1 MCTFYRI
8 SYIYL
13 MHLPMNANRFSS
25 SWIKIQSNWEIG
37 AGCSGYIIVCK
48 AAVYKVNS
56 NCFLLLFLNWRS
68 LARVKYTDH
77 HLVTLHNIK
86 ENNKVPWEIKIMFLD
101 TLDFLQ
107 TRDNPSTTPLKVKF
121 LHFFAYSC
129 KTLGFCNSDKV
140 FLWNK
145 ILIFFFMK
153 TGLTWWF
160 RRGIAW

>member
-1 MCTFYRI
+1 MYI
-8 SYIYL
+8 LQNLLYLSYASTNECKQIFR
-13 MHLPMNANRFSS
+13 LPGLKFS
-25 SWIKIQSNWEIG
+25 QNWEIG

-56 NCFLLLFLNWRS
+56 NCFHLLFLNWRS
-68 LARVKYTDH
+68 LAREKYTDH

-86 ENNKVPWEIKIMFLD
+86 NNNKVPWEIKIMFLD

-129 KTLGFCNSDKV
+129 KTFLLGF
-140 FLWNK
+140 L
-145 ILIFFFMK
+145 
-153 TGLTWWF
+153 
-160 RRGIAW
+160 